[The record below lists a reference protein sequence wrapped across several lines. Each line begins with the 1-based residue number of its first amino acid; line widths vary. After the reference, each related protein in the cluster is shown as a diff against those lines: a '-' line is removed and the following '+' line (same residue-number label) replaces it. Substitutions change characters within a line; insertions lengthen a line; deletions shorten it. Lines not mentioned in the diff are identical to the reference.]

1 MRKNKNRRVQAR
13 LAIAITALTASTVV
27 AHAEWPN
34 DRPIQMI
41 VAFAPGGSTDVMAR
55 AIEPFLEKELGADI
69 IIENKP
75 GASGEIAYTALS
87 KAKPDGYTFSYINT
101 PGFLSMQVQREL
113 GYDPQSIKPIARIVD
128 DPTAIVVPASSDIK
142 TLKDFVEAAKA
153 KPGSVSYGS
162 SGVGTD
168 DHLAI
173 ILLGSATG
181 ATFTHI
187 PFNGAGET
195 RTAVLGAQVTGGG
208 LNVSEFAGNDTS
220 GLRMIAHFGSERSS
234 QLPDIPTAKEEGFDV
249 EMTSE
254 RGIAAPRAVPDDITA
269 RFSTAMKKVI
279 DNPEFQAQAKKL
291 ALPLAY
297 LSGPDWEKQMP
308 GRLDRFKTIWAETPW
323 VQ

>member
-1 MRKNKNRRVQAR
+1 MKNSCLK
-13 LAIAITALTASTVV
+13 LALAAASLAATASV

-55 AIEPFLEKELGADI
+55 AIEPYLEKELGADI
-69 IIENKP
+69 VIENRP

-101 PGFLSMQVQREL
+101 PGFLSMQVQRKL
-113 GYDPQSIKPIARIVD
+113 GYDPKSIKPIARIVD
-128 DPTAIVVPASSDIK
+128 DPTAIVVPAASEIK
-142 TLKDFVEAAKA
+142 TLKDFVDAAKA
-153 KPGSVSYGS
+153 NPGAVSYGS

-208 LNVSEFAGNDTS
+208 LNISEFAGNDTS
-220 GLRMIAHFGSERSS
+220 GLRMIAHFGTERSA
-234 QLPDIPTAKEEGFDV
+234 QLPDVPTAKESGFDV

-254 RGIAAPRAVPDDITA
+254 RGVAAPRDVPDEITQK
-269 RFSTAMKKVI
+269 FSDALKRVL
-279 DNPEFQAQAKKL
+279 DNPDFQKQAEQL

-297 LSGPDWEKQMP
+297 LSGPDWEAQMP
-308 GRLDRFKTIWAETPW
+308 ARLERFQKIWNETPW

>member
-1 MRKNKNRRVQAR
+1 MKRLTTR
-13 LAIAITALTASTVV
+13 LALAAVALSASVSL
-27 AHAEWPN
+27 AHADWPN

-69 IIENKP
+69 VIENRP

-87 KAKPDGYTFSYINT
+87 KSKPDGYTFSYINT
-101 PGFLSMQVQREL
+101 PGYLSMQVQRKL
-113 GYDPQSIKPIARIVD
+113 GYDPATIKPIVRIVD
-128 DPTAIVVPASSDIK
+128 DPTAVVVPAASEIK
-142 TLKDFVEAAKA
+142 TLKDFVDAAKA
-153 KPGSVSYGS
+153 NPGAISYGS

-173 ILLGSATG
+173 ILLGAASGT
-181 ATFTHI
+181 TFTHI
-187 PFNGAGET
+187 PFSGAGET
-195 RTAVLGAQVTGGG
+195 RTAVLGAQVSGGG

-220 GLRMIAHFGSERSS
+220 GLRMIGHFGAERSP
-234 QLPDIPTAKEEGFDV
+234 QLPDVPTAKEQGFDV
-249 EMTSE
+249 QMTSE
-254 RGIAAPRAVPDDITA
+254 RGIAAPRDLPDDITLK
-269 RFSTAMKKVI
+269 FSEAMKKVL
-279 DNPEFQAQAKKL
+279 DNPEFQKQAKQL

-308 GRLDRFKTIWAETPW
+308 DRLARFQKIWNETPW

>member
-1 MRKNKNRRVQAR
+1 MKRVKMKMAAAAAA
-13 LAIAITALTASTVV
+13 LAATTTM

-55 AIEPFLEKELGADI
+55 AIEPLLEKELGADI
-69 IIENKP
+69 VIENRP
-75 GASGEIAYTALS
+75 GASGEIAYTALA

-101 PGFLSMQVQREL
+101 PGFLSMQVQRKL
-113 GYDPQSIKPIARIVD
+113 GYDPKSIKPIARIVD
-128 DPTAIVVPASSDIK
+128 DPSAVVVPTNSDIK

-153 KPGSVSYGS
+153 NPGSVSFGT

-173 ILLGSATG
+173 ILLGSANGTS
-181 ATFTHI
+181 FTHI
-187 PFNGAGET
+187 PFSGAGET
-195 RTAVLGAQVTGGG
+195 RTAILGSQITAGG
-208 LNVSEFAGNDTS
+208 LNISEFAGNDTS
-220 GLRMIAHFGSERSS
+220 GLRMVAHFGAERSP
-234 QLPDIPTAKEEGFDV
+234 QLPDVPTAKEEGFDV

-254 RGIAAPRAVPDDITA
+254 RGIAAPRDVPDEITQK
-269 RFSTAMKKVI
+269 FSEAVKRVL
-279 DNPEFQAQAKKL
+279 DNPEFQKQAKQL

-297 LSGPDWEKQMP
+297 LPGPEWEKQMP
-308 GRLDRFKTIWAETPW
+308 GRLERFQKIWNETPW

>member
-1 MRKNKNRRVQAR
+1 MDYRRIKLS
-13 LAIAITALTASTVV
+13 LAAAAFVASASY

-55 AIEPFLEKELGADI
+55 AIEPFLEKELGADVV
-69 IIENKP
+69 IENRP

-101 PGFLSMQVQREL
+101 PGYLSMQVQRKL
-113 GYDPQSIKPIARIVD
+113 GYDPKTIKPIVRIVD
-128 DPTAIVVPASSDIK
+128 DPTAIVVPAASEIN

-153 KPGSVSYGS
+153 NPGGVSYGS

-173 ILLGSATG
+173 ILLGSGTG
-181 ATFTHI
+181 TTYTHI
-187 PFNGAGET
+187 PFSGAGET
-195 RTAVLGAQVTGGG
+195 RTAILGSQVTGGG
-208 LNVSEFAGNDTS
+208 LNVSEFAGNDRS
-220 GLRMIAHFGSERSS
+220 GLRMIAHFGMERSP
-234 QLPDIPTAKEEGFDV
+234 QLPDVPTAKEQGFDV

-254 RGIAAPRAVPDDITA
+254 RGIAAPRELPDEITQK
-269 RFSTAMKKVI
+269 FSEAMKKVL
-279 DNPEFQAQAKKL
+279 DNPEFQKQAKQL

-308 GRLDRFKTIWAETPW
+308 DRLARFQKIWNETPW

>member
-1 MRKNKNRRVQAR
+1 MKKSSLK
-13 LAIAITALTASTVV
+13 LALAAASLAATATV

-69 IIENKP
+69 VIENRP

-101 PGFLSMQVQREL
+101 PGFLSMQVQRKL
-113 GYDPQSIKPIARIVD
+113 GYDPKSIKPIARIVD
-128 DPTAIVVPASSDIK
+128 DPSAIVVPAASEIK

-153 KPGSVSYGS
+153 NPGGVSYGS

-208 LNVSEFAGNDTS
+208 LNISEFAGNDTS
-220 GLRMIAHFGSERSS
+220 GLRMIAHFGSERSA
-234 QLPDIPTAKEEGFDV
+234 QLPDVPTAKEAGFDV

-254 RGIAAPRAVPDDITA
+254 RGVAAPRDVPGDITQK
-269 RFSTAMKKVI
+269 FSDAMKRVI
-279 DNPEFQAQAKKL
+279 ENPEFQKQAKQL

-297 LSGPDWEKQMP
+297 LSGPDWEAQMP
-308 GRLDRFKTIWAETPW
+308 VRLERFQKIWNETPW

>member
-1 MRKNKNRRVQAR
+1 MKDRKTQII
-13 LAIAITALTASTVV
+13 LAVAALAASASY

-69 IIENKP
+69 VIENRP

-101 PGFLSMQVQREL
+101 PGYLSMQVQRKL
-113 GYDPQSIKPIARIVD
+113 GYDPKTIKPIVRIVD
-128 DPTAIVVPASSDIK
+128 DPTAIVVPDASEIK

-153 KPGSVSYGS
+153 KPGAVSYGS

-173 ILLGSATG
+173 ILLGASTG
-181 ATFTHI
+181 TTFTHI
-187 PFNGAGET
+187 PFSGAGET
-195 RTAVLGAQVTGGG
+195 RTAILGSQVSGGG
-208 LNVSEFAGNDTS
+208 LNISEFAGNDTS
-220 GLRMIAHFGSERSS
+220 GLRMIGHFGTERSA
-234 QLPDIPTAKEEGFDV
+234 QLPDVPTAKEQGFDV

-254 RGIAAPRAVPDDITA
+254 RGIAAPREVPEEITQK
-269 RFSTAMKKVI
+269 FGEAMKRVL
-279 DNPEFQAQAKKL
+279 DNPDFQKQAQQL

-308 GRLDRFKTIWAETPW
+308 DRLARFQKIWNETPW
-323 VQ
+323 VK